1 MLGILGIKLALA
13 GSRVG
18 AFVVN
23 VVKWFV
29 QGLVACV
36 EHPVTFLVIFVAFG
50 VGWGWG
56 HHYGT
61 VQLRRLN
68 AAIVAENKALDK
80 RADDAISA
88 RRAAEKKL
96 VDAIAAQPE
105 PTLPQ
110 EPPREMA
117 PLPAGAR
124 PRSTPRRPAVRRVP
138 NVGVT
143 ASAGSWLP
151 SFLADP
157 PQRD

>member
-110 EPPREMA
+110 EPPREPVA
-117 PLPAGAR
+117 KPG
-124 PRSTPRRPAVRRVP
+124 RPAARKPLVRVRNAPAVA
-138 NVGVT
+138 V
-143 ASAGSWLP
+143 AGSWLP

>member
-1 MLGILGIKLALA
+1 MLGILGVKLALA

-36 EHPVTFLVIFVAFG
+36 AHPVTFLVVFVAFG

-56 HHYGT
+56 HHHGT
-61 VQLRRLN
+61 VQLRKLN
-68 AAIVAENKALDK
+68 AAIVAENKALDQ
-80 RADDAISA
+80 RADAAISA
-88 RRAAEKKL
+88 RRAAEERL
-96 VDAIAAQPE
+96 VKAIAAQPD
-105 PTLPQ
+105 PLPPQ
-110 EPPREMA
+110 EPPTEPVA
-117 PLPAGAR
+117 KPA
-124 PRSTPRRPAVRRVP
+124 RPAVRKPVVRVRDKP
-138 NVGVT
+138 PIAV
-143 ASAGSWLP
+143 AGSWLP